1 MIGEQ
6 VLNYKLI
13 ALLGEGGMGSVY
25 VGSHVQLG
33 RKSAIKILHPN
44 LVRNTMIRERFKNEA
59 STLANLKHPNI
70 VGLYDYLENE
80 KGLYLIMEYV
90 QGKPL
95 DNYISTVSGAINES
109 LVVHFF
115 SQILDGFQY
124 AHTQGVVHR
133 DIKPSNLIITPE
145 NEVKILDFGIAKILD
160 NGNKSLTQDGTRM
173 GTVLYMSPEQVT
185 GVPVDNRS
193 DIYSLGVTL
202 FQAVTGSCPYQ
213 EEGNTE
219 FAIFSEIVHNPLPRA
234 NTFYPNVSQI
244 MQAII
249 DKATAKNPDE
259 RFQSCAEFK
268 QALLDNIQTDSNN
281 QTDVSPGIPLISTK
295 PFAKNV
301 NTLDKTPP
309 EGTIFTPENNQKK
322 ASEEDSYYIKNNQKV
337 NKEENYDDNYGDSK
351 EHNRLKSAIFW
362 QKTNYWLS
370 IVVVL
375 GVIFGGMYVIF
386 ANPFEITLFEK
397 IAFFKGKKNHK
408 NEAIKERIKSFYK
421 AIETRNLDAIKEFY
435 RETVDNYFNNQN
447 RSFSPDIT
455 SAYKAYWKNYPAE
468 KHEIDFQTW
477 QMTNDEA
484 GNYILNFKINYQVQ
498 AHNKKEKKDEWKS
511 LVIQMEIH
519 LDNDLK
525 IFYIVQKK
533 V

>member
-6 VLNYKLI
+6 ILNYKLI

-44 LVRNTMIRERFKNEA
+44 LVKNMMIRERFKNEA

-80 KGLYLIMEYV
+80 KGLFLIMEYV

-95 DNYISTVSGAINES
+95 DNYIQTVSGAINEP

-160 NGNKSLTQDGTRM
+160 NNDSKSLTQDGTRM

-202 FQAVTGSCPYQ
+202 FQAITGRCPYE

-219 FAIFSEIVHNPLPRA
+219 FTIFSEIVHNPLPRA
-234 NTFYPNVSQI
+234 NTFYPNVSPQ
-244 MQAII
+244 MQVII
-249 DKATAKNPDE
+249 DKATAKNPND
-259 RFQSCAEFK
+259 RFQSCIEFK
-268 QALLDNIQTDSNN
+268 QALLGIVAENQLKSNVLQQFAQNFSQTTFTQNPN
-281 QTDVSPGIPLISTK
+281 R
-295 PFAKNV
+295 
-301 NTLDKTPP
+301 LDKTPP
-309 EGTIFTPENNQKK
+309 EGTTFNPQNAPKK
-322 ASEEDSYYIKNNQKV
+322 AVEEDSYYIKNQQGKERNDE
-337 NKEENYDDNYGDSK
+337 NFEENTDEN
-351 EHNRLKSAIFW
+351 NALKVAIFW
-362 QKTNYWLS
+362 QKANYWFSVMLF
-370 IVVVL
+370 L
-375 GVIFGGMYVIF
+375 GVIFGGMYVVL
-386 ANPFEITLFEK
+386 ANPFEIGLFDK
-397 IAFFKGKKNHK
+397 IAFLKSKKNHK
-408 NEAIKERIKSFYK
+408 NQAIKERIKSFYK

-435 RETVDNYFNNQN
+435 RENVDNYFNNLN

-455 SAYKAYWKNYPAE
+455 SAYQAYWKNYPQE
-468 KHEIDFQTW
+468 KHEIDLNSW
-477 QMTNDEA
+477 EMTQDDNK
-484 GNYILNFKINYQVQ
+484 NYILNFKINYQVLVIK
-498 AHNKKEKKDEWKS
+498 KKEKTEEWKS
-511 LVIQMEIH
+511 LSIQMEIH

-525 IFYIVQKK
+525 IFYIIQKK
-533 V
+533 KG

>member
-6 VLNYKLI
+6 ILNYKLI

-25 VGSHVQLG
+25 VGSHIQLG
-33 RKSAIKILHPN
+33 RKAAIKILHQN
-44 LVRNTMIRERFKNEA
+44 LVKNSMIRERFKNEA

-70 VGLYDYLENE
+70 VGLYDYLETEN
-80 KGLYLIMEYV
+80 GLCLIMEYV

-95 DNYISTVSGAINES
+95 DNYIQTVSGVINEN
-109 LVVHFF
+109 LAVHLF

-124 AHTQGVVHR
+124 AHSQGVVHR

-145 NEVKILDFGIAKILD
+145 NDVKILDFGIAKILD
-160 NGNKSLTQDGTRM
+160 NNNNKSLTQDGTRM

-202 FQAVTGSCPYQ
+202 FQMVTGRCPYQ

-234 NTFYPNVSQI
+234 NTFYIGVSDM

-268 QALLDNIQTDSNN
+268 QAFSPPAPKGGVNYENQVIQNQNFSQTSFVKSNSKFDKTDPEISPPTPKGGAGINN
-281 QTDVSPGIPLISTK
+281 Q
-295 PFAKNV
+295 
-301 NTLDKTPP
+301 
-309 EGTIFTPENNQKK
+309 
-322 ASEEDSYYIKNNQKV
+322 EDSYFEKN
-337 NKEENYDDNYGDSK
+337 DDDEITPPLGVGGLWV
-351 EHNRLKSAIFW
+351 RA
-362 QKTNYWLS
+362 NYWFSVAL
-370 IVVVL
+370 VL
-375 GVIFGGMYVIF
+375 GVIFGGMYVILV
-386 ANPFEITLFEK
+386 NPFEITLFEK
-397 IAFFKGKKNHK
+397 IAFLKSKKNHK

-435 RETVDNYFNNQN
+435 REKVDNYFNNFN

-455 SAYKAYWKNYPAE
+455 SAYKAYWKVYPAE
-468 KHEIDFQTW
+468 KHEIDMKTW
-477 QMTNDEA
+477 QMTQDEN
-484 GNYILNFKINYQVQ
+484 GNYLLNFNINYQVE
-498 AHNKKEKKDEWKS
+498 AFNKKEKTQEWKS
-511 LVIQMEIH
+511 LNLKMEIH
-519 LDNDLK
+519 LDSDLK